1 MRRRKKL
8 STLLL
13 ASVILLGFSSCVNTK
28 KATYFNNIRES
39 SIASAPRVT
48 AIIHK
53 NDLLGISV
61 TSLNAEASTMF
72 NPISVSSADQ
82 QAGYLVNESGNIQ
95 FPVLGRIRAVGF
107 TLEQLGDSITKAL
120 NQQKLLVS
128 PIVTIRFLNF
138 RVTILG
144 EVKNP
149 TVLNVP
155 SQRISILE
163 AIGLAGDLTNFG
175 KRENILIIHDEP
187 GKKTFAR
194 VDLTNKKI
202 FSSPE
207 YYLRS
212 NDVVYVEQNKNKL
225 RSLSN
230 GRQLLPLV
238 LSIISILV
246 LSFSLLYRH

>member
-1 MRRRKKL
+1 MRIPK
-8 STLLL
+8 SCIVLLVAL
-13 ASVILLGFSSCVNTK
+13 VLWEFSSCVNTK
-28 KATYFNNIRES
+28 KVTYFNNIRES
-39 SIASAPRVT
+39 SLVSAPRIT
-48 AIIHK
+48 ATIHK
-53 NDLLGISV
+53 NDLIGISV
-61 TSLNAEASTMF
+61 SSLNAEASTMF
-72 NPISVSSADQ
+72 NPVSSGTAEQ

-95 FPVLGRIRAVGF
+95 FPVLGKIRAVGF

-128 PIVTIRFLNF
+128 PIVTTRFLNF

-155 SQRISILE
+155 NQRISILE
-163 AIGLAGDLTNFG
+163 AIGLAGDLTNYG
-175 KRENILIIHDEP
+175 KRDNILIIHDEP

-194 VDLTNKKI
+194 VDLTTKKI

-230 GRQLLPLV
+230 GRQLIPLL
-238 LSIISILV
+238 LSIVSLLV
-246 LSFSLLYRH
+246 VSFSLFYRR

>member
-1 MRRRKKL
+1 MKRKKL
-8 STLLL
+8 STLL
-13 ASVILLGFSSCVNTK
+13 SVTVMLLVFSSCVNTK
-28 KATYFNNIRES
+28 KVTYFNNIRES
-39 SIASAPRVT
+39 SITSAPRVT

-53 NDLLGISV
+53 NDLIGISV
-61 TSLNAEASTMF
+61 TSLSAEASTMF
-72 NPISVSSADQ
+72 NPVSISSADQ

-95 FPVLGRIRAVGF
+95 FPVLGSVKAAGF
-107 TLEQLGDSITKAL
+107 TLEQLEDSIKKAL
-120 NQQKLLVS
+120 TQQKLLVS
-128 PIVTIRFLNF
+128 PIVTTRFLNF

-163 AIGLAGDLTNFG
+163 AIGLAGDLTNYG
-175 KRENILIIHDEP
+175 KRDNILIIHDESS
-187 GKKTFAR
+187 KKTFAR

-230 GRQLLPLV
+230 GRQLVPLL
-238 LSIISILV
+238 LSIVSILV
-246 LSFSLLYRH
+246 VSFSLLYRR

>member
-1 MRRRKKL
+1 MKRKKL
-8 STLLL
+8 STFLFVTVMLL
-13 ASVILLGFSSCVNTK
+13 AFSSCVNTK
-28 KATYFNNIRES
+28 KVTYFNNIRES
-39 SIASAPRVT
+39 SITSAPRVA

-53 NDLLGISV
+53 NDLIGISV
-61 TSLNAEASTMF
+61 TSLSAEASTMF
-72 NPISVSSADQ
+72 NPVSISSADQ

-95 FPVLGRIRAVGF
+95 FPVLGSVRAVGF
-107 TLEQLGDSITKAL
+107 TLEQLGDSIKKAL
-120 NQQKLLVS
+120 IQQKLLVS
-128 PIVTIRFLNF
+128 PIVTTRFLNF

-163 AIGLAGDLTNFG
+163 AIGLAGDLTNYG
-175 KRENILIIHDEP
+175 KRDNILIIHDEP
-187 GKKTFAR
+187 TKKTFAR

-230 GRQLLPLV
+230 GRQLVPLL
-238 LSIISILV
+238 LSIVSILV
-246 LSFSLLYRH
+246 VSFSLLYRR

>member
-1 MRRRKKL
+1 MKRKNL
-8 STLLL
+8 STLLFVTVMLL
-13 ASVILLGFSSCVNTK
+13 AFSSCVNTK
-28 KATYFNNIRES
+28 KVTYFNNIRES
-39 SIASAPRVT
+39 SISSAPRLT
-48 AIIHK
+48 AVIHK
-53 NDLLGISV
+53 NDLIGISV
-61 TSLNAEASTMF
+61 TSLSAEASTMF
-72 NPISVSSADQ
+72 NPVSISSADQ

-95 FPVLGRIRAVGF
+95 FPVLGSVRSVGF
-107 TLEQLGDSITKAL
+107 TLEQLGDSIKKAL
-120 NQQKLLVS
+120 IQQKLLVS
-128 PIVTIRFLNF
+128 PIVTTRFLNF

-163 AIGLAGDLTNFG
+163 AIGLAGDLTNYG
-175 KRENILIIHDEP
+175 KRDNILIIHDEP
-187 GKKTFAR
+187 SKKTFAR

-230 GRQLLPLV
+230 GRQLVPLL
-238 LSIISILV
+238 LSIVSILV
-246 LSFSLLYRH
+246 VSFSLFYRR

>member
-1 MRRRKKL
+1 MKRKKL
-8 STLLL
+8 STFLFVTVMLL
-13 ASVILLGFSSCVNTK
+13 AFSSCVNTK
-28 KATYFNNIRES
+28 KVTYFNNIRES
-39 SIASAPRVT
+39 SITSAPRVT

-53 NDLLGISV
+53 NDLIGISV
-61 TSLNAEASTMF
+61 TSLSAEASTMF
-72 NPISVSSADQ
+72 NPVSISSADQ

-95 FPVLGRIRAVGF
+95 FPVLGSVRAVGF
-107 TLEQLGDSITKAL
+107 TLEQLGDSIKKAL
-120 NQQKLLVS
+120 IQQKLLVS
-128 PIVTIRFLNF
+128 PIVTTRFLNF

-163 AIGLAGDLTNFG
+163 AIGLAGDLTNYG
-175 KRENILIIHDEP
+175 KRDNILIIHDEP
-187 GKKTFAR
+187 TKKTFAR

-230 GRQLLPLV
+230 GRQLVPLL
-238 LSIISILV
+238 LSIVSILV
-246 LSFSLLYRH
+246 VSFSLLYRR

>member
-1 MRRRKKL
+1 MRITKL
-8 STLLL
+8 SRLFIVAL
-13 ASVILLGFSSCVNTK
+13 ILWGFSSCVNTK
-28 KATYFNNIRES
+28 KVTYFNNIRES
-39 SIASAPRVT
+39 SINSAPRIAAT
-48 AIIHK
+48 IHK
-53 NDLLGISV
+53 NDLIGISV

-72 NPISVSSADQ
+72 NPVSTGSADQ
-82 QAGYLVNESGNIQ
+82 QGGYLVNESGNIK
-95 FPVLGRIRAVGF
+95 FPVLGNRRAVGF

-128 PIVTIRFLNF
+128 PIVTTRFLNF

-155 SQRISILE
+155 NQRISILE
-163 AIGLAGDLTNFG
+163 AIGLAGDLTNYG
-175 KRENILIIHDEP
+175 KRDNILIIHDEP

-230 GRQLLPLV
+230 GRQLLPVV
-238 LSIISILV
+238 LSIVSILV
-246 LSFSLLYRH
+246 VSFSLFYRR

>member
-1 MRRRKKL
+1 MKRKNL
-8 STLLL
+8 STLLFVTVMLL
-13 ASVILLGFSSCVNTK
+13 AFSSCVNTK
-28 KATYFNNIRES
+28 KVTYFNNIRES
-39 SIASAPRVT
+39 SISSAPRLT
-48 AIIHK
+48 AVIHK
-53 NDLLGISV
+53 NDLIGISV
-61 TSLNAEASTMF
+61 TSLSAEASTMF
-72 NPISVSSADQ
+72 NPVSISSTDQ

-95 FPVLGRIRAVGF
+95 FPVLGSVRSVGF
-107 TLEQLGDSITKAL
+107 TLEQLGDSIKKAL
-120 NQQKLLVS
+120 IQQKLLVS
-128 PIVTIRFLNF
+128 PIVTTRFLNF

-163 AIGLAGDLTNFG
+163 AIGLAGDLTNYG
-175 KRENILIIHDEP
+175 KRDNILIIHDEP
-187 GKKTFAR
+187 SKKTFAR

-230 GRQLLPLV
+230 GRQLVPLL
-238 LSIISILV
+238 LSIVSILV
-246 LSFSLLYRH
+246 VSFSLFYRR